1 MLGIDH
7 VVGPRVSFLSISRA
21 PDYLQIHRLIPTS
34 NSDVAC
40 VDKLYCKVESTSFD
54 LSLTSSRTCRIACSY
69 SSRQSRATQART
81 RMQSTAGR
89 AISEE
94 ITWAH
99 HTAYL
104 SPRAQ
109 DGDGQS
115 I

>member
-1 MLGIDH
+1 MLGIDR

-40 VDKLYCKVESTSFD
+40 VDKLTAKSSRHFRPYTHIVTNLQNCV
-54 LSLTSSRTCRIACSY
+54 LLLLTS
-69 SSRQSRATQART
+69 SRATQAHS